1 MFINSKVHDLQNP
14 RKKIEEN
21 QISELQGV
29 VKTALTCLNKLNRND
44 NTTITAQ
51 SKSTDEIFGELVV
64 KTLGEIKGCEEKN
77 LIKLQMQQKL
87 IKLKYQKLRQ
97 YQRGDS
103 LLSPTAE
110 GNENYFRGGQLRY
123 QPYTTNSR
131 DIMYRIPDDN
141 QNYSSIQHGTIS

>member
-64 KTLGEIKGCEEKN
+64 KTLGEIKGCEEKTYKKTYK
-77 LIKLQMQQKL
+77 IKISK
-87 IKLKYQKLRQ
+87 IEAI
-97 YQRGDS
+97 
-103 LLSPTAE
+103 PT
-110 GNENYFRGGQLRY
+110 GR
-123 QPYTTNSR
+123 
-131 DIMYRIPDDN
+131 
-141 QNYSSIQHGTIS
+141 